1 MSFHE
6 PYCKGK
12 VSAFPFSVYSVNRFR
27 KQEKSECTPEKR
39 RSDITLYLTKNF
51 NIIISFTNECAAAH
65 LLEKDWRQLDG
76 YTACYCEPYCFGCSG
91 VYGLARK
98 ESSKGSV
105 LLRMWRLRKE
115 LQAEDALSRPKE
127 YIILGD
133 TLIASY
139 RAILFPSVW
148 RCAEEILAKM
158 QTPCNNDLL
167 QGVLVV

>member
-39 RSDITLYLTKNF
+39 RSDITLYLTRNF

-65 LLEKDWRQLDG
+65 VLEKDWRQLDG
-76 YTACYCEPYCFGCSG
+76 YTACYCEPYCFGCGG

-127 YIILGD
+127 YIIGGIRSD
-133 TLIASY
+133 KNIMNAY
-139 RAILFPSVW
+139 RFV
-148 RCAEEILAKM
+148 
-158 QTPCNNDLL
+158 
-167 QGVLVV
+167 

>member
-1 MSFHE
+1 M
-6 PYCKGK
+6 KGK

-27 KQEKSECTPEKR
+27 KQEKSECIPEKR
-39 RSDITLYLTKNF
+39 RSDISLYLTKTF

-133 TLIASY
+133 TL
-139 RAILFPSVW
+139 
-148 RCAEEILAKM
+148 
-158 QTPCNNDLL
+158 
-167 QGVLVV
+167 

>member
-1 MSFHE
+1 M
-6 PYCKGK
+6 KGK

-27 KQEKSECTPEKR
+27 KQEKSECIPEKR
-39 RSDITLYLTKNF
+39 RSDIALYLTKNF

-133 TLIASY
+133 TLGYPISQCVALC
-139 RAILFPSVW
+139 RRDFGENANALQQRSVAGHFCCVT
-148 RCAEEILAKM
+148 RR
-158 QTPCNNDLL
+158 LL
-167 QGVLVV
+167 RPFSS

>member
-1 MSFHE
+1 M
-6 PYCKGK
+6 KGK

-39 RSDITLYLTKNF
+39 RSDIALYLTKNF

-115 LQAEDALSRPKE
+115 LQAEDALSCPK
-127 YIILGD
+127 
-133 TLIASY
+133 
-139 RAILFPSVW
+139 
-148 RCAEEILAKM
+148 
-158 QTPCNNDLL
+158 
-167 QGVLVV
+167 

>member
-27 KQEKSECTPEKR
+27 KQDKSECTPEKR
-39 RSDITLYLTKNF
+39 RSDIALYLTKNF

-76 YTACYCEPYCFGCSG
+76 YTACYCEPYCFGCGG

-127 YIILGD
+127 YIIGGIRSD
-133 TLIASY
+133 KNVMNAY
-139 RAILFPSVW
+139 RFV
-148 RCAEEILAKM
+148 
-158 QTPCNNDLL
+158 
-167 QGVLVV
+167 